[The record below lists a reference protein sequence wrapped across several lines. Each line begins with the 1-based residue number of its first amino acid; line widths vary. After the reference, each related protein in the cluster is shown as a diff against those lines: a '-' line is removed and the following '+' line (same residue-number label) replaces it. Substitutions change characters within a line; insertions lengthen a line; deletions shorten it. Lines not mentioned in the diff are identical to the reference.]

1 MGYPENQC
9 VAQWYADP
17 YAVPYQP
24 WEPNRGKGKGKG
36 KGGGGYNVPQV
47 REDSP
52 IKAKG
57 REINNGMEKGREPDP
72 RIPTEFPDQGPEV
85 EIPM

>member
-1 MGYPENQC
+1 M
-9 VAQWYADP
+9 P
-17 YAVPYQP
+17 YHTSPG
-24 WEPNRGKGKGKG
+24 NRTEVREKGRERGE
-36 KGGGGYNVPQV
+36 GGDNIPQV